1 MSSTRILTAVA
12 AVALL
17 GVASAPA
24 GARKD
29 PRSGEATQPYSIP
42 LTCDAAGMR
51 VFEQFRDRRSYTLVP
66 GGDFEAATDG
76 WTFDGAEV
84 VDGSEPFGI
93 GGVAGAKSL
102 SLPAGSSA
110 TSPKVCVTRAH
121 PMFRFVARK
130 ASGDRKARLRVEV
143 VYATGKGRKSSRTAG
158 KLRAGDEWRPTRK
171 LAIAIGRALSKGRNG
186 SGEVSFRFT
195 PVGQADWQ
203 IDAVYVDPRA
213 RR

>member
-1 MSSTRILTAVA
+1 MLRTRILLGLA

-17 GVASAPA
+17 AVVSAPA
-24 GARKD
+24 GAKRN
-29 PRSGEATQPYSIP
+29 PHGSAPYTLP
-42 LTCDAAGMR
+42 VTCDAAGTQ
-51 VFEQFRDRRSYTLVP
+51 VFAQFRDRRSYTLVP
-66 GGDFEAATDG
+66 GGDFELGAQE
-76 WTFDGAEV
+76 WTLDGAEV

-93 GGVAGAKSL
+93 GGVAGSKSL

-110 TSPKVCVTRAH
+110 TSPAVCVTRAH

-130 ASGDRKARLRVEV
+130 ASGSRKARLRVEV
-143 VYATGKGRKSSRTAG
+143 VYANGKGRKSSRTAG
-158 KLRAGDEWRPTRK
+158 KLRAGEEWRPTKK

-186 SGEVSFRFT
+186 TGQVSFRFT
-195 PVGQADWQ
+195 PVGAADWQ